1 MTKSYVRDSLRSVSR
16 SFSRFVSIIAIVA
29 MGSGLFCG
37 LNAVG
42 PDMRET
48 ANEYYDT
55 YNLMDIR
62 LQSFLGLYEGD
73 LEQIR
78 AIEGVEA
85 VQGAKFVDGYVQ
97 TYSEDKEVY
106 EGIVDI
112 DGSELTVR
120 VMGVDLFKA
129 VDFQNGRR

>member
-29 MGSGLFCG
+29 RGSGLFCG

-62 LQSFLGLYEGD
+62 LQSYL
-73 LEQIR
+73 
-78 AIEGVEA
+78 
-85 VQGAKFVDGYVQ
+85 
-97 TYSEDKEVY
+97 
-106 EGIVDI
+106 
-112 DGSELTVR
+112 
-120 VMGVDLFKA
+120 
-129 VDFQNGRR
+129 